1 MENTVISTTAE
12 NANRT
17 NYARKQPMYIPRY
30 IMTGRPTMGI
40 SCLDIRIVDER
51 DEVYIRT
58 V

>member
-1 MENTVISTTAE
+1 
-12 NANRT
+12 
-17 NYARKQPMYIPRY
+17 MYIPRY